1 MTDEIPDNSMAVV
14 APAAA
19 QKDAPAPWQKLAL
32 DLGPLLIF
40 FAANAIG
47 GIYVATAVFMVAILA
62 ALALQKALHGTVSA
76 LPIVTAGLVLFFGGL
91 TLWLQND
98 TFIKV
103 KPTVLYLIFA
113 GVLAAGLVAQRSL
126 LHMLLGQML
135 KLNSEGWRLLT
146 FRWIGFFLAMAA
158 LNEIVW
164 RLFTTDTWVAF
175 KTFGVLPL
183 TFAFAILQ
191 TSLIER
197 HAAGQDEEETRAQQR
212 VNS

>member
-1 MTDEIPDNSMAVV
+1 MTDEIPDNTI
-14 APAAA
+14 AAA
-19 QKDAPAPWQKLAL
+19 TQAAARENGPSPWSKLAL

-62 ALALQKALHGTVSA
+62 ALALQKMLHGKVSA

-103 KPTVLYLIFA
+103 KPTVLYVVFA
-113 GVLAAGLVAQRSL
+113 GVLAAGLATGRSL
-126 LHMLLGQML
+126 LPMLLGQML
-135 KLNSEGWRLLT
+135 TLDGEGWRALT
-146 FRWIGFFLAMAA
+146 LRWIGFFLAMAM

-183 TFAFAILQ
+183 TFAFALLQ
-191 TSLIER
+191 SSLIAR
-197 HAAGQDEEETRAQQR
+197 HSVGTDADESSAEQG